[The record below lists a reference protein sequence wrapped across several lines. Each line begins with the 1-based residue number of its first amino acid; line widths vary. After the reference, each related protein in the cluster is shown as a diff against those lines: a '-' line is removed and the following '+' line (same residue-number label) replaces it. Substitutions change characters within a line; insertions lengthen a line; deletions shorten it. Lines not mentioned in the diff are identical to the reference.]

1 MITLT
6 RSALVRMKPCDIESR
21 LARFDSTD
29 KKRLTIQEAFA
40 AGFTVNDV
48 LWIAGKLGLATDCA
62 RVAIFAA
69 QQIAYL
75 NTDSRVQAAIDAA
88 QSCINA
94 IGTDAARAAYA
105 AASAARAARAAYAA
119 ASAARAARA
128 ADAARAAAYAA
139 DAAAYAAASA
149 AARAARAAAS
159 AASAAA
165 YAAASAAAYAA
176 DAAIRDY
183 MIQLWGV

>member
-6 RSALVRMKPCDIESR
+6 RSALVQFAPCDIESR
-21 LARFDSTD
+21 LARFDSTG

-40 AGFTVNDV
+40 AGFTVSDV

-69 QQIAYL
+69 QQIAHN

-94 IGTDAARAAYA
+94 IGTN
-105 AASAARAARAAYAA
+105 
-119 ASAARAARA
+119 
-128 ADAARAAAYAA
+128 AAAYAA
-139 DAAAYAAASA
+139 NA
-149 AARAARAAAS
+149 
-159 AASAAA
+159 
-165 YAAASAAAYAA
+165 AA
-176 DAAIRDY
+176 DAAANAA
-183 MIQLWGV
+183 